1 MDRYLWLVVF
11 VGFQFAGLVMSM
23 REVKAISAV
32 LSVTLAISVTEVTF
46 AHFHYSTHLSQKL
59 YSITFA

>member
-23 REVKAISAV
+23 REVRETSAV
-32 LSVTLAISVTEVTF
+32 LSATLAISVTKVCKF
-46 AHFHYSTHLSQKL
+46 LLFPHSF
-59 YSITFA
+59 